1 MFIYYFVINKGI
13 SGMTDEFVLEDIH
26 MYMYRSSK
34 NIISVVF
41 AKKLHTLMDRTQLTL
56 ALEWSSL
63 RVMSHLKL

>member
-41 AKKLHTLMDRTQLTL
+41 AMKLHTLMDRTQLTL